1 MPKFALFDEV
11 VLAAE
16 LFVLLVLAQVLL
28 PLKLT
33 ELNDD
38 ELAAELVFEVDVE
51 VENVGDG
58 ARPYF
63 EKNSFKNLNGFYF
76 DFFLEI
82 EFYHRLTVL

>member
-1 MPKFALFDEV
+1 MPKLALFDEA

-51 VENVGDG
+51 VENDGDG

-63 EKNSFKNLNGFYF
+63 EKNNLSFENYLW
-76 DFFLEI
+76 
-82 EFYHRLTVL
+82 VLF